1 MVELKNRMVTKS
13 ECVKQNGLNFNG
25 SNSISEFPKTFK
37 TRLLFHFRFGFTSP
51 FLFSFFGVRKCETL
65 LADSLSHSAYPYM
78 NELKQK
84 KKKRV
89 RALGKT

>member
-1 MVELKNRMVTKS
+1 MDQIQFQNFQKHS
-13 ECVKQNGLNFNG
+13 KQDFYF
-25 SNSISEFPKTFK
+25 ISALDLPP
-37 TRLLFHFRFGFTSP
+37 LFFFF